1 MIDLRSDT
9 VTRPTDQMRKA
20 MHDADV
26 GDDVFGDDPTVNR
39 LEATTAERLG
49 KEAGLFVTSGTQSNL
64 CAILSHCQ
72 RGDAYVVGRSAHAY
86 KYEAGGAAVLGGVL
100 PHLAR
105 LDEHGEF
112 ALEELAETIVTDSHL
127 SHYALSTLLCMEN
140 THDGKVLNQDYVQAA
155 QGIARE
161 SGLSVHLDGARLWHA
176 AVAQDLALAD
186 VATGF
191 DSVSACF
198 SKGLGAPLG
207 SVLTGNRELIEEAHR
222 WRKMLGGGM
231 RQAGVVAAAALY
243 ALDNH
248 VDRLADDH
256 GRAQL
261 LAQGLQDIPDVSVV
275 SADTNMVFVDVST
288 FDLPGLQSRF
298 EAAGV
303 ISLVEEKMRLVTHL
317 DINDDDVEVVL
328 DCFRASAAKD

>member
-1 MIDLRSDT
+1 VIDLRSDT
-9 VTRPTDQMRKA
+9 VTRPSDQMRKA
-20 MHDADV
+20 MHGAEV
-26 GDDVFGDDPTVNR
+26 GDDVFGDDPTVHR
-39 LEATTAERLG
+39 LEAATAERLG

-72 RGDAYVVGRSAHAY
+72 RGDAYVVGQSAHAY

-105 LDEHGEF
+105 LNQRGEF
-112 ALEELAETIVTDSHL
+112 ALGELAETIVTDRHL
-127 SHYALSTLLCMEN
+127 SHYALSTLLCLEN
-140 THDGKVLNQDYVQAA
+140 TNDGKVLDQDYVQAA

-176 AVAQDLALAD
+176 AVAQDLPLTN
-186 VATGF
+186 VAEGF
-191 DSVSACF
+191 DSISACF

-207 SVLTGNRELIEEAHR
+207 SVLTGDKELIEEAHR

-248 VDRLADDH
+248 VERLADDH
-256 GRAQL
+256 ARAQR
-261 LAQGLQDIPDVSVV
+261 LAQGLREVPDIIVV
-275 SADTNMVFVDVST
+275 SADTNMVFIDLSS
-288 FDLPGLQSRF
+288 FELPGLQSRL

-303 ISLVEEKMRLVTHL
+303 VALVGEQMRLVTHL
-317 DINDDDVEVVL
+317 DINDDDIDVVL
-328 DCFRASAAKD
+328 RCFTESANGA